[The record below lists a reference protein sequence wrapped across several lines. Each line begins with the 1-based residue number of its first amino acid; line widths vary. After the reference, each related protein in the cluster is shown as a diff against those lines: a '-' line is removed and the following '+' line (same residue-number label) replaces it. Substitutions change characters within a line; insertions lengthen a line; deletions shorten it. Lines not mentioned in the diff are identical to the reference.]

1 MRRGAHLTQFLQK
14 NCQIAVDARGA
25 FPYSSTLSFEKR
37 KAFQHMNKIT
47 IGLPKGSLQESTY
60 ALFAK
65 AGFSIKGSSRS
76 YFPSI
81 NDDEIELR
89 LLRSQEMSR
98 YVEQG
103 MLDAGI
109 SGLDWI
115 AANGSDVEVL
125 CDMVYSK
132 QTKRPVRWVLA
143 VPENSPIQSVKDL
156 EGKRIATEGVALVER
171 WLAKHG
177 VKADV
182 EFSWG
187 ATEVKVP
194 EFVDAIVDITETG
207 SSLRAHNL
215 RIVETLM
222 ESYTQFFCSKDAWA
236 DDWKRTKLE
245 KIALLLKSALN
256 AADKVL
262 LKMNVSADNLE
273 AVKGQ
278 LPALNAPTINSLT
291 ADGWYAVET
300 VVEESVVREIIPELK
315 VAGAEGIIEI
325 ALNKV
330 VA

>member
-1 MRRGAHLTQFLQK
+1 MKKL
-14 NCQIAVDARGA
+14 I
-25 FPYSSTLSFEKR
+25 
-37 KAFQHMNKIT
+37 
-47 IGLPKGSLQESTY
+47 IGLPKGSLQESTF

-65 AGFSIKGSSRS
+65 AGFNIKGNSRS

-81 NDDEIELR
+81 DDNEIELR
-89 LLRSQEMSR
+89 LLRAQEMSR

-109 SGLDWI
+109 CGLDWI
-115 AANGSDVEVL
+115 AANDSDVQII

-132 QTKRPVRWVLA
+132 VSKRPVRWVLA
-143 VPENSPIQSVKDL
+143 VPENSEIQSVKDL

-171 WLAKHG
+171 WLEKHG

-215 RIVETLM
+215 RIVDTLM
-222 ESYTQFFCSKDAWA
+222 ESYTQFFSSKEAWA
-236 DDWKRTKLE
+236 DDWKRGKLE
-245 KIALLLKSALN
+245 KIALLLTAALN

-262 LKMNVSADNLE
+262 LKMNVDEANLE
-273 AVKGQ
+273 AVKAL
-278 LPALNAPTINSLT
+278 LPALHAPTVNGLSD
-291 ADGWYAVET
+291 DGWYAIET
-300 VVEESVVREIIPELK
+300 VVVESVVREIIPELK
-315 VAGAEGIIEI
+315 QAGAEGIIEI
-325 ALNKV
+325 GLNKV
-330 VA
+330 VV

>member
-1 MRRGAHLTQFLQK
+1 
-14 NCQIAVDARGA
+14 
-25 FPYSSTLSFEKR
+25 
-37 KAFQHMNKIT
+37 MNKLV
-47 IGLPKGSLQESTY
+47 IGLPKGSLQDSTY

-65 AGFSIKGSSRS
+65 AGFNIKGNSRS

-81 NDDEIELR
+81 DDDEIELR

-115 AANGSDVEVL
+115 AANDSDVQII

-132 QTKRPVRWVLA
+132 VSKRPVRWVLA
-143 VPENSPIQSVKDL
+143 VPEKSDIKSVKDL

-171 WLAKHG
+171 WLEKHG

-207 SSLRAHNL
+207 SSLKAHNL
-215 RIVETLM
+215 RIVDTLM
-222 ESYTQFFCSKDAWA
+222 ESYTQFFCSKEAWA
-236 DDWKRTKLE
+236 DDWKRSKLE
-245 KIALLLKSALN
+245 KVSLLLKAALN
-256 AADKVL
+256 AHDKVL
-262 LKMNVSADNLE
+262 LKMNVEAQNLD
-273 AVKGQ
+273 AVKAL
-278 LPALNAPTINSLT
+278 LPALHAPTISGLSD
-291 ADGWYAVET
+291 DGWYAIET
-300 VVEESVVREIIPELK
+300 VVMESIVREIIPELK
-315 VAGAEGIIEI
+315 AAGAEGIIEI

-330 VA
+330 VE